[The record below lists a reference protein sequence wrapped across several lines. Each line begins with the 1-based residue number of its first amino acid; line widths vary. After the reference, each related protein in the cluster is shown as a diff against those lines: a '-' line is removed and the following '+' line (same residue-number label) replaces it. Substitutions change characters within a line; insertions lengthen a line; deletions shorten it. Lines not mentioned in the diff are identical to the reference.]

1 VLDAAAEQL
10 DSAIDVTVVVASST
24 NAACTS

>member
-1 VLDAAAEQL
+1 VLGAAAEQL
-10 DSAIDVTVVVASST
+10 DSAIDVTVVVCELT